1 MREDEEFHIE
11 DQPMQ
16 DLLEEICQD
25 NIFRKE
31 FGRKLITKDSMIS
44 QIYREIEEHEIIS
57 VITEVHHIKDLVLQ
71 TIARG
76 DITIG
81 GLEADVPPHLI
92 TILEIMEEFL
102 TLQRERDKHILHHNM
117 ITLQTGLN

>member
-11 DQPMQ
+11 DLPMP

-25 NIFRKE
+25 NIFRKK
-31 FGRKLITKDSMIS
+31 FGRKQTTKDSMIS
-44 QIYREIEEHEIIS
+44 QIYRGIEEHEIIS

-92 TILEIMEEFL
+92 TILV
-102 TLQRERDKHILHHNM
+102 
-117 ITLQTGLN
+117 